1 MCEITWQQSLGIT
14 FWNLVDLFTYA
25 FVYGSMGVFV
35 YVSFKWLLNHFDLN
49 KEPLRR

>member
-14 FWNLVDLFTYA
+14 FWNLVDLFAYA
-25 FVYGSMGVFV
+25 FVYGSMCVFM